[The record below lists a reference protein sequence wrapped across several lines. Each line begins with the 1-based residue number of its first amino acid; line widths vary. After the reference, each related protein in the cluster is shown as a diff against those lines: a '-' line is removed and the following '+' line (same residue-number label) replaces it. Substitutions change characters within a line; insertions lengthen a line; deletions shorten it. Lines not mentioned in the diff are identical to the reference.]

1 MCSLSYFWEK
11 KINTQ
16 CHGIYTVHI
25 YIFSYKTCKRER
37 YFSQTFPTWY
47 KGIHKIWARFARHN
61 STLGTWLIDRR
72 GSLRSRPYYRA
83 YIITWLFSCLLG
95 MWLLVF
101 SCSLGT
107 RLFSCSSGTWLSSCS
122 LGTWLFTAVH
132 LARGWRGVGATD
144 TCWSAVHLARGCSVQ
159 YFFVNWWGSI
169 WTAVRQLAGQVFG
182 CCCYYSTVRQLSGH
196 VFDAAVIFQLSGSCK
211 VTLWMLLS
219 FFSCQAA
226 VLSHFGC
233 CCHSSAVR
241 QLSDHVLDAFVIFQQ
256 SGSCLVTFWMLL
268 SLFCC

>member
-1 MCSLSYFWEK
+1 MSTFCKTQFHTWHVADRQAWEPQVPPILQSLYNNVAVQLFTWHVAVSVQLFTGHEAVQLFIWHVAVQLF
-11 KINTQ
+11 TG
-16 CHGIYTVHI
+16 HVAVH
-25 YIFSYKTCKRER
+25 
-37 YFSQTFPTWY
+37 
-47 KGIHKIWARFARHN
+47 
-61 STLGTWLIDRR
+61 
-72 GSLRSRPYYRA
+72 
-83 YIITWLFSCLLG
+83 
-95 MWLLVF
+95 

-107 RLFSCSSGTWLSSCS
+107 WLARRGSYGHVLISCS
-122 LGTWLFTAVH
+122 LGTWLF
-132 LARGWRGVGATD
+132 R
-144 TCWSAVHLARGCSVQ
+144 CSLCTVQ

-241 QLSDHVLDAFVIFQQ
+241 QLSGHVLDAFVIFQQ

-268 SLFCC
+268 SLFCCQVVVLVTFWMLLSFFSCREAV

>member
-47 KGIHKIWARFARHN
+47 IGIHKIWARFARHN

-83 YIITWLFSCLLG
+83 YIISWLFSCLLG

-122 LGTWLFTAVH
+122 LGT
-132 LARGWRGVGATD
+132 
-144 TCWSAVHLARGCSVQ
+144 CWSAVHLARGCS
-159 YFFVNWWGSI
+159 
-169 WTAVRQLAGQVFG
+169 AVHYVPYSTFSLIGGAIYGQLAGQVFG

-241 QLSDHVLDAFVIFQQ
+241 QLSGHVLDALVIFQQ